1 MLQADPASDR
11 EGAAAVF
18 DTSKIGQS
26 FAPFTYEVQRNK
38 IHELTMAIGDDNP
51 IYHDREA
58 AQVAGYPDV
67 PISPT
72 TPTLFSSWGTRQQ
85 GTSLA
90 DIGIDVW
97 RILHGEEEYEYLAP
111 IYPGDML
118 TGTTTL
124 VDGKTRQ
131 GSSDRLMDILTT
143 ETRYINQRQEPV
155 LIRRSTI
162 VVRQ

>member
-1 MLQADPASDR
+1 MLQSDPASDR

-26 FAPFTYEVQRNK
+26 FAPFTYEGQRNK

-58 AQVAGYPDV
+58 AQAAGYPDV

-72 TPTLFSSWGTRQQ
+72 TPPLFSSWRTRQQ

-90 DIGIDVW
+90 HIGTAGLRV
-97 RILHGEEEYEYLAP
+97 LHA
-111 IYPGDML
+111 
-118 TGTTTL
+118 
-124 VDGKTRQ
+124 
-131 GSSDRLMDILTT
+131 
-143 ETRYINQRQEPV
+143 QRKHDD
-155 LIRRSTI
+155 
-162 VVRQ
+162 